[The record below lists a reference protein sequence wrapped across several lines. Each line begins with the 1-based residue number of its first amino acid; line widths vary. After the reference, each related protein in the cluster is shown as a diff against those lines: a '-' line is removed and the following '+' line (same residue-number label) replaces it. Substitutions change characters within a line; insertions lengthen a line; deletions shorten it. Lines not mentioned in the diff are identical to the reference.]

1 MVNLPVISSLFDWI
15 ILSSLM
21 GTILIC
27 LILSVKFVFKHK
39 LGANWH
45 YYIWFL
51 LLLRLIIPFTPQSP
65 VSIYNLLNQ
74 NSQNIHSHNIYDYL
88 GEAKHPAI
96 GITDATGI
104 SARNADYR
112 TQNNQG
118 VAGSLNDHRKSVDM
132 NDSDRR
138 NIFIIIWLAGVFAL
152 ATYTLIINL
161 KLLYKIKS
169 EPIINNSSIIA
180 ELEECKSSMNISKR
194 FAIVTTRQVSSPALF
209 GLINPIL
216 LLPDSMV
223 KSLGAGDFNYI
234 ALHELAH
241 WKRKDVL
248 INWITVIL
256 QILHWFNPVIWY
268 GFYRMRHDCELSCDA
283 LVLSRLAP
291 EKHKEYGHTI
301 IRLLE
306 MTIKTQWIPGTA
318 GILTGKPH
326 IKRRVSMI
334 ANFKKESHNL
344 TVAALI
350 LFIVMGVLGC
360 TNAQDSKNPAA
371 RANIDESS
379 YNQLLGDLKNNQI
392 VAGTADVEGPG
403 IIVNLSD
410 QAADNNTKGIPE
422 HGLLVHDTDILL
434 TVNELIKAGAEA
446 ISINDE
452 RLIASSEIEC
462 TGDKIRINGTPCNN
476 PYVIKA
482 IGNSEKMLETL
493 ESKGGYIEFFRELG
507 FGANIEKSDNL
518 FIPKYNGELNF
529 KYARVKN

>member
-1 MVNLPVISSLFDWI
+1 M
-15 ILSSLM
+15 
-21 GTILIC
+21 
-27 LILSVKFVFKHK
+27 
-39 LGANWH
+39 
-45 YYIWFL
+45 
-51 LLLRLIIPFTPQSP
+51 R
-65 VSIYNLLNQ
+65 
-74 NSQNIHSHNIYDYL
+74 
-88 GEAKHPAI
+88 
-96 GITDATGI
+96 
-104 SARNADYR
+104 
-112 TQNNQG
+112 
-118 VAGSLNDHRKSVDM
+118 
-132 NDSDRR
+132 
-138 NIFIIIWLAGVFAL
+138 
-152 ATYTLIINL
+152 
-161 KLLYKIKS
+161 LLY
-169 EPIINNSSIIA
+169 
-180 ELEECKSSMNISKR
+180 
-194 FAIVTTRQVSSPALF
+194 
-209 GLINPIL
+209 
-216 LLPDSMV
+216 
-223 KSLGAGDFNYI
+223 Y
-234 ALHELAH
+234 
-241 WKRKDVL
+241 
-248 INWITVIL
+248 
-256 QILHWFNPVIWY
+256 
-268 GFYRMRHDCELSCDA
+268 
-283 LVLSRLAP
+283 
-291 EKHKEYGHTI
+291 
-301 IRLLE
+301 
-306 MTIKTQWIPGTA
+306 
-318 GILTGKPH
+318 
-326 IKRRVSMI
+326 
-334 ANFKKESHNL
+334 
-344 TVAALI
+344 
-350 LFIVMGVLGC
+350 IVMGVLGC